1 MVYDP
6 AEVSGMECTE
16 TARTIISA
24 VCAEQFDPSPAY
36 QDCRFCEYTDLCGMK
51 EAGGESG

>member
-6 AEVSGMECTE
+6 AEESILECTE
-16 TARTIISA
+16 TARTILSA

-51 EAGGESG
+51 EAGGESS